1 MIEIQNLSVTLADGK
16 ALEPLTLTVP
26 HGRAVAL
33 LGAKGAGKTVIMDL
47 LSGNLPVPAGRVK
60 YCGNDLAEAP
70 FEAKACF
77 GYMPAEPPLYD
88 DLSVRGYLKFVGEA
102 RGLGSK
108 RTGER
113 IAELLELLD
122 LRSVADKPLAGLST
136 GVRRLTSLAQALM
149 GNPPVLLLDE
159 PTAQLDPREI
169 VQMRALLKTLRSQH
183 ALLIATRIV
192 NEVAALCDE
201 VLLLDQGKVAARGT
215 PQSLATLTR
224 EGSVLCLRVKGEE
237 STVRGAVES
246 VEGAALESLET
257 VSAYTVAL
265 RVLPK
270 AGDATR
276 EALFWALSKAGCP
289 VLEMA
294 PERKALDE
302 LLLALVSERF
312 DAEEGAHAHE
322 GGA

>member
-1 MIEIQNLSVTLADGK
+1 
-16 ALEPLTLTVP
+16 
-26 HGRAVAL
+26 
-33 LGAKGAGKTVIMDL
+33 
-47 LSGNLPVPAGRVK
+47 
-60 YCGNDLAEAP
+60 
-70 FEAKACF
+70 
-77 GYMPAEPPLYD
+77 MPAEPPLYD

-113 IAELLELLD
+113 ISELLELLD
-122 LRSVADKPLAGLST
+122 LRGVADKPLRGLST
-136 GVRRLTSLAQALM
+136 GVRRLASLGQALM

-159 PTAQLDPREI
+159 PTAQLDPREV
-169 VQMRALLKTLRSQH
+169 VQMRALLKSLRSQH

-201 VLLLDQGKVAARGT
+201 VLLLDQGKVIAKGT
-215 PQSLATLTR
+215 PESLATLTA
-224 EGSVLCLRVKGEE
+224 ESDALSLRVKGDE

-246 VEGAALESLET
+246 VKGAELKNLET

-265 RVLPK
+265 RIVPK

-294 PERKALDE
+294 QERKSLDD

-312 DAEEGAHAHE
+312 DAEEG
-322 GGA
+322 GSQT